1 MRDRKLSQLGL
12 ELTQLLTTMHIVWR
26 FDATS
31 RVEIDCTKSS
41 FCQAHYSSGGRASG
55 IKYDGRRIVSQVR
68 LTLYL
73 ESKNPGTALNTT

>member
-1 MRDRKLSQLGL
+1 MGDIKLSQVGL

-26 FDATS
+26 FNATS

-41 FCQAHYSSGGRASG
+41 FYQARYNSGGRASES
-55 IKYDGRRIVSQVR
+55 KYDDRGIVSHVR